1 MAVLTNPAA
10 TAEQRE
16 LSHTLITAASL
27 MAAAA
32 LVDRA
37 GTADVSIT
45 VHGTDINV
53 QVPTHNGDEPSR
65 SDTVAA
71 YALVLD
77 VPVLRKPGTQH
88 TWIEAYGIIGAHRVH
103 VWTIADPATV
113 VTAAV
118 A

>member
-1 MAVLTNPAA
+1 MTVLSTP
-10 TAEQRE
+10 TTGQS

-53 QVPTHNGDEPSR
+53 QVPEYNGDEPDR
-65 SDTVAA
+65 ADTVAA

-77 VPVLRKPGTQH
+77 VPVLRKPAGGRV
-88 TWIEAYGIIGAHRVH
+88 WIEARGVIGAHQVK
-103 VWTIADPATV
+103 VWTIAGPT
-113 VTAAV
+113 T
-118 A
+118 

>member
-1 MAVLTNPAA
+1 
-10 TAEQRE
+10 
-16 LSHTLITAASL
+16 

-53 QVPTHNGDEPSR
+53 QVPEYNGDEPAR
-65 SDTVAA
+65 ADTVAA

-77 VPVLRKPGTQH
+77 VPVLRKPSSRGH
-88 TWIEAYGIIGAHRVH
+88 AWIEAHGVIGAHQIK
-103 VWTIADPATV
+103 VWT
-113 VTAAV
+113 V
-118 A
+118 ASPDNTDGQTP